1 MSLYIVG
8 QRLPTETNNL
18 KIHILNFFFKIQNLE
33 NLDHFLNLN
42 PFYNYSSKLKTR
54 LFRFK
59 IHENLAQNKSE
70 VQANVFFSSI
80 F

>member
-8 QRLPTETNNL
+8 QRLPTETNYL
-18 KIHILNFFFKIQNLE
+18 KIQILNFLKIQNLE